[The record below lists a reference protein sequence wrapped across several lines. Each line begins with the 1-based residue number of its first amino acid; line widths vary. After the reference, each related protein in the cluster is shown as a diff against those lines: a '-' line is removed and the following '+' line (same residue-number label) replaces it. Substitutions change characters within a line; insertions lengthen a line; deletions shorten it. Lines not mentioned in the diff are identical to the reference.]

1 MDYHCP
7 QCKRM
12 LDVRSLY
19 FHDIS
24 ACSHCGQKVVLGDFL
39 AFAIA
44 ALAMAVSALS
54 VLYLLSQELDQ
65 YVVAAGYSVTVGMV
79 SGIVVLLLLGRARP
93 FRGRRAPRRMPEPT
107 AKA

>member
-24 ACSHCGQKVVLGDFL
+24 TCRNCGEKVVLGDFL

-44 ALAMAVSALS
+44 ALAMAVTALSALYIFS
-54 VLYLLSQELDQ
+54 HEFEEYF
-65 YVVAAGYSVTVGMV
+65 VAAGYSVTIGMV
-79 SGIVVLLLLGRARP
+79 TGIAVLLLLGRARP
-93 FRGRRAPRRMPEPT
+93 FRRRRAARRLPEPT